1 MATASDLPS
10 ASPLSGTVST
20 GVGELFSTAKI
31 FIVDDCPV
39 VVKTVQKHLRS
50 VGFDN
55 LMATTESSE
64 AVDLVIDQAP
74 DIVLLD
80 LNMPQPD
87 GLSILDL
94 LRQNQA
100 SQQVPVLICTAST
113 DPDTR
118 LQAFLLGA
126 SDFLCK
132 PIDPCEL
139 ALRIRNV
146 LLAKLYQARL
156 VSYSEDL
163 ERQVAIRTAELE
175 ASQQYVIN
183 CLARAADCRDGDTGQ
198 HIIRVGCYA
207 SIIARELG
215 FDRAYMALIEQAA
228 KLHDVGKIGI
238 PDAVLLKPGK
248 FEPAEYRL
256 MQKHFQYGTSISRQA
271 PPGGSDYKQTVDV
284 ALPPVLRLAATIAET
299 HHEQW
304 DGSGYPQGLV
314 GEAIPIEG
322 RITAVADVFDA
333 LSTARSYK
341 PAFSRERCC
350 EILEAGRGSHFDPQ
364 VLNAFFADI
373 EDIVKAQT
381 RYMD

>member
-1 MATASDLPS
+1 MATASDLQS
-10 ASPLSGTVST
+10 TSPFSGTVST
-20 GVGELFSTAKI
+20 DVGELFSTAKVL
-31 FIVDDCPV
+31 IVDDCSV
-39 VVKTVQKHLRS
+39 VVRTVQKHLRS

-55 LMATTESSE
+55 LISTTESSE
-64 AVDLVIDQAP
+64 AVDLVIHEAP

-87 GLSILDL
+87 GLSILDM

-100 SQQVPVLICTAST
+100 SEQVPVLICTAST

-132 PIDPCEL
+132 PIDPWEL

-156 VSYSEDL
+156 VSYSADL

-215 FDRAYMALIEQAA
+215 FDREYIALIEQAA

-238 PDAVLLKPGK
+238 PDTVLLKPGK
-248 FEPAEYRL
+248 FEPGEYSL
-256 MQKHFQYGTSISRQA
+256 MQKHCEYGTSIIRQT
-271 PPGGSDYKQTVDV
+271 PEGGSDSNETVDV
-284 ALPPVLRLAATIAET
+284 EFPPVLRLAATIAET
-299 HHEQW
+299 HHEKW
-304 DGSGYPQGLV
+304 DGSGYPRGLV
-314 GEAIPIEG
+314 GESIPIEG

-333 LSTARSYK
+333 LTTARPYK
-341 PAFSRERCC
+341 PAFPREQCY

-364 VLNAFFADI
+364 VLNAFFAGI
-373 EDIVKAQT
+373 EDIVEAQT